1 MYEFLLFIYTQRRLH
16 ATLPLLL
23 LYNCAIPVLRRR
35 LQRSI
40 REQKVKPEPLKW
52 PQKQLSFTLALG
64 HLSQILDS
72 KQLHFLK
79 QRALQ
84 WRKNAD
90 KFQITKAKS
99 D

>member
-1 MYEFLLFIYTQRRLH
+1 
-16 ATLPLLL
+16 
-23 LYNCAIPVLRRR
+23 
-35 LQRSI
+35 
-40 REQKVKPEPLKW
+40 VKPEPLKW

-72 KQLHFLK
+72 KLHFLK

-90 KFQITKAKS
+90 KFQITKGEI
-99 D
+99 